1 MKNRSVLIASL
12 FAAIVVP
19 LLPGC
24 GNEEPAAESVAAK
37 PTVALVMKSLAN
49 EFFSRMADGA
59 REHQAAH
66 ADRYELIVNGTRNE
80 SDLTQQVAL
89 IEQMI
94 ARRVDVIVLAPADSK
109 ALVPAV
115 KRAMDSGIVVIN
127 IDNKLDGGLLA
138 DASLRV
144 PFVGPD
150 NREGAHLVGAH
161 LATTLEP
168 GDAVAI
174 ISGISTAFN
183 AQQRQLGFQN
193 AMQEADADVRSIQFG
208 DWDQA
213 KAGTITAALLTE
225 HPDLKGVLCG
235 NDNMAIGAVAAIR
248 QAGKTGQVRVVGFDN
263 IEATHELLRGG
274 DIFATAE
281 QYAGRLAVFGI
292 EYALEILDGGQSPAD
307 RKTPVKLITAAD
319 LP

>member
-150 NREGAHLVGAH
+150 NREGARLVGAH
-161 LATTLEP
+161 LASTLGAGGCGGDHQRDQHGIQCATTAARVR
-168 GDAVAI
+168 GRDGKQA
-174 ISGISTAFN
+174 
-183 AQQRQLGFQN
+183 
-193 AMQEADADVRSIQFG
+193 EADVS
-208 DWDQA
+208 
-213 KAGTITAALLTE
+213 AASSS
-225 HPDLKGVLCG
+225 
-235 NDNMAIGAVAAIR
+235 AIGIR
-248 QAGKTGQVRVVGFDN
+248 PRPAR
-263 IEATHELLRGG
+263 
-274 DIFATAE
+274 
-281 QYAGRLAVFGI
+281 
-292 EYALEILDGGQSPAD
+292 SP
-307 RKTPVKLITAAD
+307 RPC
-319 LP
+319 